1 MTITRLLLVA
11 VLLTAGG
18 LRTAAWAAQIKTGPG
33 GGSKAKS
40 VAAAWSAEDV
50 AECRRSK
57 TVGLDRRGGLTLI
70 DRDLVQYEIGST
82 VHSRAKVSAESV
94 GGSVWVKKEFLL
106 QSAGARTA
114 ELCVFTNGRV
124 LVNFNGK
131 QLPSY
136 TRLHIRARPY
146 SGVYPED
153 KFAKGH
159 KMHHMNGKPYREYW
173 QGGWERVPLDPKLL
187 RKGVNTVILRSKPGE
202 NRRFLIEQSLYPN
215 RSAVSRDGGATWD
228 YDRLSRAGNINGEY
242 IVRLAL
248 GRHPAGG
255 WIESES
261 VDLWPRG
268 ADQIAVPADILRL
281 KLERQGE
288 VPPEVGLK
296 LAVRLGSTP
305 AYHPGTWTP
314 WCKIEE
320 LARGRARG
328 KPLPAGNH
336 RFLQW
341 RAELSA
347 ASDRAKAPQLA
358 GVKVTAE
365 VRPRRLSGG
374 LKIESCKLEQPPIVR
389 SSHPFAHA
397 ANTKRLRLL
406 REHTKLD
413 DVVKGKARGVEQLLA
428 IAKWTKDTF
437 GKNAGG
443 KLLVGTNWDALML
456 WNNARG
462 KDRLTGQMCTHRAAF
477 FVQCA
482 TALGYPARP
491 CIWSHA
497 IAEAWVDDLGTWVAF
512 DPSGRFYFELD
523 GKPASM
529 AAVSM
534 VWDGTSKGTPRQK
547 VRKVWGKKNK
557 SQPETNRNLAWFT
570 RFWLPL
576 RSNYLESPAP
586 YEPGHGNTSFKHDG
600 YLRWLHPRKKPLP
613 WFSFYTS
620 RRADID
626 FTVSTVNIHL
636 ARSGENG
643 ALRVLLETDEPRPAR
658 YEVSFAGK
666 EWTTVKSGFAWKL
679 SPGKNVLK
687 VRTVST
693 FEVPG
698 RFARAVVTVR
708 K

>member
-1 MTITRLLLVA
+1 MTTSTLLLA
-11 VLLTAGG
+11 AGLLATGG
-18 LRTAAWAAQIKTGPG
+18 LHVAARAAQVRTGPG
-33 GGSKAKS
+33 KVPKAKS
-40 VAAAWSAEDV
+40 VAAAWSAEDL

-57 TVGLDRRGGLTLI
+57 TVGPGRRGGLTLI
-70 DRDLVQYEIGST
+70 DRDLIQYEIGST

-94 GGSVWVKKEFLL
+94 GGNVWVKKEFLL
-106 QSAGARTA
+106 QGASARTA
-114 ELCVFTNGRV
+114 ELCVFANGQV

-131 QLPSY
+131 QLPPY
-136 TRLHIRARPY
+136 TRVHIRARPY
-146 SGVYPED
+146 SGVYPKD
-153 KFAKGH
+153 KFPKGH
-159 KMHHMNGKPYREYW
+159 EMHHLNGKPYREYW

-187 RKGVNTVILRSKPGE
+187 RKGVNTVILRAKPGE
-202 NRRFLIEQSLYPN
+202 SRGFLIEQSLYPN

-228 YDRLSRAGNINGEY
+228 YDHLSRAGNINGEY
-242 IVRLAL
+242 LVRLAL

-255 WIESES
+255 WIESEP

-268 ADQIAVPADILRL
+268 TGPIAVPADILGL

-288 VPPEVGLK
+288 VPEGTGLK
-296 LAVRLGSTP
+296 LTARLGSTP
-305 AYHPGTWTP
+305 AYHPDTWTP

-328 KPLPAGNH
+328 KALPAGSH

-347 ASDRAKAPQLA
+347 APDRAKAPRLA
-358 GVKVTAE
+358 GVKVIAE
-365 VRPRRLSGG
+365 VRPRRLPSG
-374 LKIESCKLEQPPIVR
+374 LKIESCKLEQPRIVR
-389 SSHPFAHA
+389 PSHPFVHA
-397 ANTKRLRLL
+397 ANTERLRLL
-406 REHTKLD
+406 REQTKLD
-413 DVVKGKARGVEQLLA
+413 EVVKGKKRGVEQLLA
-428 IAKWTKDTF
+428 LAKWTRDTF
-437 GKNAGG
+437 GKNADG
-443 KLLVGTNWDALML
+443 KLLVATNWDALML

-497 IAEAWVDDLGTWVAF
+497 IAEAWVDEPGSWVAF
-512 DPSGRFYFELD
+512 DPSARFYFELD

-529 AAVSM
+529 ATVSM
-534 VWDGTSKGTPRQK
+534 AWDGTREGTPRQK

-557 SQPETNRNLAWFT
+557 SKPEPNRNLAWFA

-586 YEPGHGNTSFKHDG
+586 HEPGHGTTGFKYDG
-600 YLRWLHPRKKPLP
+600 SLRWLHPRKQPLP

-620 RRADID
+620 RPGDIG
-626 FTVSTVNIHL
+626 FTVNTVNIHL
-636 ARSGENG
+636 ARSRETG
-643 ALRVLLETDEPRPAR
+643 ALRVLLETDAPHPAR
-658 YEVSFAGK
+658 CEARFAGG
-666 EWTTVKSGFAWKL
+666 EWTEVKPGFAWKL
-679 SPGKNVLK
+679 SPGKNVLE

-698 RFARAVVTVR
+698 RPARAVVIVR

>member
-1 MTITRLLLVA
+1 MRITSVA
-11 VLLTAGG
+11 VAFAVLAG
-18 LRTAAWAAQIKTGPG
+18 AARGAQVRTGPG
-33 GGSKAKS
+33 KTPQTKS
-40 VAAAWSAEDV
+40 VAAAWSAGDV
-50 AECRRSK
+50 AGCRRGK
-57 TVGLDRRGGLTLI
+57 TVGPAPRGGLTLI
-70 DRDLVQYEIGST
+70 DRDLVQYEIGRT

-94 GGSVWVKKEFLL
+94 GASVWAKKEFVLD
-106 QSAGARTA
+106 STEARAA

-131 QLPSY
+131 QLPPY
-136 TRLHIRARPY
+136 TRVHIRARPY

-153 KFAKGH
+153 KFPKGH
-159 KMHHMNGKPYREYW
+159 KMRHMNGKPYREYW

-187 RKGVNTVILRSKPGE
+187 RKGVNTVVLRSKPGE
-202 NRRFLIEQSLYPN
+202 SRRFLIEQSLYPN

-255 WIESES
+255 WVESEP

-268 ADQIAVPADILRL
+268 TGPITVPAEIVGL

-288 VPPEVGLK
+288 VPEGAGLK
-296 LAVRLGSTP
+296 LAARLGSTP

-328 KPLPAGNH
+328 RELASGAF

-341 RAELSA
+341 RAQLSA
-347 ASDRAKAPQLA
+347 APDRMKAPRLA

-365 VRPRRLSGG
+365 ARPRRLPAG
-374 LKIESCKLEQPPIVR
+374 LTIESCKLEQPPIVR

-397 ANTKRLRLL
+397 ANTERLRLL

-428 IAKWTKDTF
+428 IAKWTRDSF
-437 GKNAGG
+437 GGNAGG
-443 KLLVGTNWDALML
+443 RLKVLNSWDALTL
-456 WNNARG
+456 WHNARG
-462 KDRLTGQMCTHRAAF
+462 KDRLTGQMCTNRGAF

-497 IAEAWVDDLGTWVAF
+497 IAEAWVDEPGTWVAF

-523 GKPASM
+523 GEPASM

-534 VWDGTSKGTPRQK
+534 AWDGTRAGTPRQK
-547 VRKVWGKKNK
+547 VRKVWGRKNK
-557 SQPETNRNLAWFT
+557 SKPESNRSLAWFT

-586 YEPGHGNTSFKHDG
+586 HEPGHGTTGFKYDG
-600 YLRWLHPRKKPLP
+600 ALRWLHPRKEPLP

-620 RRADID
+620 RRGDMD
-626 FTVSTVNIHL
+626 FTVNTVNIHL
-636 ARSGENG
+636 ARSRETG
-643 ALRVLLETDEPRPAR
+643 ALRVLLETDAPHPAR
-658 YEVSFAGK
+658 YEARRNAG
-666 EWTTVKSGFAWKL
+666 EWTEAKPGFAWKL
-679 SPGKNVLK
+679 SPGKNALEA
-687 VRTVST
+687 RMVSA
-693 FEVPG
+693 FGVPG
-698 RFARAVVTVR
+698 RPARAVVTVR